1 MSIKWFVPA
10 LVWFVIS
17 FTLLVLPGNDLPH
30 NDFFNIPYFD
40 KWVHTGMFFLLSSLF
55 SLPFTQ
61 SNFNVRTVREW
72 FVRVAILVIV
82 YGIAMEFVQKYF
94 TVGRSFDV
102 IDIIFDTIGS
112 FLGWSAI
119 SIFYGK
125 KIGPD
130 GNRGRNQN

>member
-17 FTLLVLPGNDLPH
+17 FVLLVLPGNDLPH

-61 SNFNVRTVREW
+61 FQYKVQTVRTW
-72 FVRVAILVIV
+72 FVKVAILVIV

-94 TVGRSFDV
+94 TTGRSFDV
-102 IDIIFDTIGS
+102 TDIVFDTIGS
-112 FLGWSAI
+112 FLGWLAI
-119 SIFYGK
+119 GIYYGK

>member
-1 MSIKWFVPA
+1 MSVKWFLPA
-10 LVWFVIS
+10 FAWFIVS
-17 FTLLVLPGNDLPH
+17 FILLVLPGNDLPH
-30 NDFFNIPYFD
+30 NDFFDIPYFD
-40 KWVHTGMFFLLSSLF
+40 KWVHTGMFFLLSALF
-55 SLPFTQ
+55 SFPFTTSRYDAQ
-61 SNFNVRTVREW
+61 TVRGW
-72 FVRVAILVIV
+72 FVTVATSVVV

-112 FLGWSAI
+112 LLGWAGT
-119 SIFYGK
+119 SIYYGK